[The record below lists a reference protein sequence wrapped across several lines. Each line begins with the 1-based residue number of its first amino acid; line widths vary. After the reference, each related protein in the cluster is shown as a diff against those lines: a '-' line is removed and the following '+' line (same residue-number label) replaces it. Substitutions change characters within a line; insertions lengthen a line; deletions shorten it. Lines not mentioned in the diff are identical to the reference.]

1 MCFGQKDKN
10 DSNDL
15 SIREIKMI
23 TKILI
28 TIVIILSF
36 SIPSIA
42 SIQPDE
48 NTGRLLPILNSDIL
62 QKFEDID
69 RLLEELKKRL
79 QHILPTKSFPLY
91 DEEDL

>member
-1 MCFGQKDKN
+1 
-10 DSNDL
+10 
-15 SIREIKMI
+15 MI
-23 TKILI
+23 VKILI
-28 TIVIILSF
+28 SVVIILSL

-48 NTGRLLPILNSDIL
+48 NTGRILPALINGDIL

-69 RLLEELKKRL
+69 KLLEELKKRL
-79 QHILPTKSFPLY
+79 QHILPKKSFPLY